1 MPGDSGLR
9 ADDDQRATTA
19 LLLIDVINNFEFEG
33 GTGLARQLRA
43 AVPRIVGLRDRLR
56 RIGVPVI
63 YCNDNFGQWRSD
75 FRDVIR
81 RSARGGAL
89 DRELV
94 AALEPRQG
102 DYFMLKPKHSAFH
115 ATALDLL
122 LQHLGVRRLVLAGT
136 ATDSCIVCTATDAH
150 MREYA
155 VCIPRDCVAA
165 ITPDRSRRAL
175 ALLRTAFDAD
185 VRSAARVTARYVASP
200 PPHGPRHAGA
210 SRHSNG
216 R

>member
-1 MPGDSGLR
+1 
-9 ADDDQRATTA
+9 
-19 LLLIDVINNFEFEG
+19 
-33 GTGLARQLRA
+33 
-43 AVPRIVGLRDRLR
+43 
-56 RIGVPVI
+56 VI

-81 RSARGGAL
+81 RSARGGGRRGAL

-94 AALEPRQG
+94 AALEPREG
-102 DYFMLKPKHSAFH
+102 DYFVLKPKHSAFH

-155 VCIPRDCVAA
+155 VCVPRDCVAA
-165 ITPDRSRRAL
+165 ITPARSRRAL
-175 ALLRTAFDAD
+175 ELLRSAFDVD
-185 VRSAARVTARYVASP
+185 VRSAARVTARYVASR
-200 PPHGPRHAGA
+200 PPHGPRHGSASGLDNAG
-210 SRHSNG
+210 
-216 R
+216 